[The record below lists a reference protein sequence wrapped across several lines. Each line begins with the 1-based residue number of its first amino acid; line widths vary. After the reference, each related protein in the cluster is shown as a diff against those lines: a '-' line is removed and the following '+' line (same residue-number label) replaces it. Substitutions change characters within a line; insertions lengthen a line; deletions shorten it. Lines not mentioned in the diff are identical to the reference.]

1 MAIDPKNAGAV
12 STVTMRRLNVNLPE
26 SVYDEL
32 RQLAQ
37 QSGRNITDLIR
48 VALGLVKVAIEE
60 TVLRKH
66 RIYIG
71 TEDGTILK
79 ELVLPR

>member
-1 MAIDPKNAGAV
+1 MASNLKATGAV
-12 STVTMRRLNVNLPE
+12 PTLAVRRLNVNLPE

-60 TVLRKH
+60 TVFRKH